1 MPRRGSSRA
10 RRMPCPRGS
19 PAGSCPGSRPR
30 LASASP
36 HREPGVIDGFRVHT
50 LYPGGAAGGGERDK
64 VGGGYAASATGSG
77 AWTGTWCVVLG
88 CTPKR
93 HTRQSQPRATGEPE
107 PPPPICPALR
117 FWQRW
122 DAATLTGPGAELL
135 AVELATLVS
144 GTAGTIV
151 ICRGYLW
158 AARCCLVYWV
168 SSAAVTSAPGRGDTN
183 GTTSSPSRASGRPTT
198 PAWATAGWATSTSST
213 SRG

>member
-135 AVELATLVS
+135 AVELAHAGQRDRGHDRDLPRVLVGGQVLPGVLGELGGGDLRGRARRHERDDLLAEPGVRPAHHS
-144 GTAGTIV
+144 G
-151 ICRGYLW
+151 L
-158 AARCCLVYWV
+158 
-168 SSAAVTSAPGRGDTN
+168 GD
-183 GTTSSPSRASGRPTT
+183 
-198 PAWATAGWATSTSST
+198 
-213 SRG
+213 